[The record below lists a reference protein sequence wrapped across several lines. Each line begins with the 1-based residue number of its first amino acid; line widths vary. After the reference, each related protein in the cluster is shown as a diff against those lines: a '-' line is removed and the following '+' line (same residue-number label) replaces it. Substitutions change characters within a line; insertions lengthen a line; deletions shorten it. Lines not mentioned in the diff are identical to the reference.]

1 MIDVRDSISRLFEL
15 PTVLNM
21 WPTIQKTYT
30 MLGFKDVLTDEKMIS
45 EYKYIV
51 EQFRKYVSSH
61 EKQILKCEN
70 LEAMLIAVEKMIKN
84 APEVDLDRKV
94 LVYYQI
100 RDSWLWNLYTY
111 IKRIELGENL
121 ETPTYLKSDEEDE

>member
-21 WPTIQKTYT
+21 WPKIQKTYT

-70 LEAMLIAVEKMIKN
+70 IEAMLIAVEKMIKN

>member
-1 MIDVRDSISRLFEL
+1 MIDLRDNIAKMFEL
-15 PTVLNM
+15 PTFLNI
-21 WPTIQKTYT
+21 WPTIQKTYD
-30 MLGFKDVLTDEKMIS
+30 MMGFKDTLTDEKMIS
-45 EYKYIV
+45 EYKYVV

-70 LEAMLIAVEKMIKN
+70 IESMLEVVEKMIKS

-100 RDSWLWNLYTY
+100 RDTWLWNLYTY
-111 IKRIELGENL
+111 IKRIELGESTGSL
-121 ETPTYLKSDEEDE
+121 TYLRNDEEEE